1 MLKRQVLSL
10 VGILGAVCAA
20 HAQSVEPGTQARS
33 ELVLF
38 ASSEAYT
45 IQGSDAE
52 DESLDGRLSADL
64 LGSWTV
70 GRFRVLGELLLAT
83 DEQELERLQV
93 GWEVVPETMLWVGR
107 FHQPGSLWS
116 SRYHHGVYLQT
127 SISRPAIESWEDES
141 GIMPQHVEGLL
152 AESRISLAGSRGLK
166 IAASAGI
173 APVLEDGELE
183 PFDVLNPRDDDRGIS
198 FGLQLAYLPEYSS
211 NDGIGLVASHSEI
224 LLGGGGG
231 SDRQGHVDLDVAGLF
246 VDVGNGPWQATSTV
260 YWVRSAIT
268 APGQGASDRFVSGY
282 FQLQRRFGSVLTGLA
297 RIEASSGAARS
308 AYVALLDDFVDRRN
322 VVDLR
327 WDFAP
332 HHALTFEWADTGTL
346 HDSYQEF
353 RLQWSAALR

>member
-1 MLKRQVLSL
+1 MHRRQVCGL
-10 VGILGAVCAA
+10 VAVLGATCAV
-20 HAQSVEPGTQARS
+20 HAQSVEPATQPRS

-38 ASSEAYT
+38 ASGEANT
-45 IQGSDAE
+45 FQGSEVD
-52 DESLDGRLSADL
+52 DDSLDGRLTADL

-83 DEQELERLQV
+83 DEQELERLQA
-93 GWEVVPETMLWVGR
+93 GWELVPETMLWVGR

-127 SISRPAIESWEDES
+127 SISRPAIENWEDES

-152 AESRISLAGSRGLK
+152 AESRIALAGSRGLK

-173 APVLEDGELE
+173 APVLEDGALE
-183 PFDVLNPRDDDRGIS
+183 PFDILDPRSDDHGVS
-198 FGLQLAYLPEYSS
+198 FGLQLAFLPDYSS

-224 LLGGGGG
+224 LLGETDG
-231 SDRQGHVDLDVAGLF
+231 SDRHGHVDLDVLGLF
-246 VDVGNGPWQATSTV
+246 VDLGNEPWQATSTV
-260 YWVRSAIT
+260 YWVRSSLTTPAS
-268 APGQGASDRFVSGY
+268 GATDTFVSGY
-282 FQLQRRFGSVLTGLA
+282 LQLQRRFGTVLTGLA
-297 RIEASSGAARS
+297 RIEASDGAARS
-308 AYVALLDDFVDRRN
+308 AYVAMFEDFVDRRY

-327 WDFAP
+327 WEFIP
-332 HHALTFEWADTGTL
+332 HHALTFEWADTATL